1 MKAGRK
7 TSGLTP
13 KETVIMQL
21 LWEHGPLLVR
31 EMLELYPEPRPH
43 FNTVATTARIL
54 EDKGYVEHTT
64 EGGAHRYSA
73 KTGIENVR
81 RSKLSQLVAD
91 FFNNSYRGAVSA
103 LVEEEKISVDELKE
117 IIAMVENRKK
127 GIES

>member
-64 EGGAHRYSA
+64 EGGARRYSA
-73 KTGIENVR
+73 RTGIENVR

-127 GIES
+127 GSES